1 VNTRVR
7 ELMRPNLITCPA
19 ATSLSDALGLL
30 TRYHIHALIVSDPGG
45 LAIGVLSDFD
55 LLAGDWLAA
64 GEANVAA
71 MRRVTVGEVMRQRVP
86 AVDADSLA
94 VDAAARM
101 RAEHLNR
108 LVVTELERPVGMI
121 TVSDLIG
128 GLAPAAEAR
137 TTVSQVM
144 SYGLVVCRETTS
156 IAAAA
161 RAMRERRSR
170 AVVVIQAHG
179 RPLGV
184 VTGFDLL
191 PFLDQ
196 HDTHQ
201 PVTSVMH
208 PPHTIQPEASL
219 REAAD
224 QMLREHVH
232 RLLVVDPAEPD
243 SMPLGLI
250 STSDIV
256 RGMAAPGAVWQ
267 PRRRVR

>member
-1 VNTRVR
+1 MNQRVR

-19 ATSLSDALGLL
+19 GTSLSDAVALL
-30 TRYHIHALIVSDPGG
+30 ARYHIHALIVSDSAG

-55 LLAGDWLAA
+55 ILAGDWLAG
-64 GEANVAA
+64 GEAR
-71 MRRVTVGEVMRQRVP
+71 RRVTVHELMRGPVA
-86 AVDADSLA
+86 AVDVDSLA
-94 VDAAARM
+94 ADAAARM
-101 RAEHLNR
+101 RAENLHR

-137 TTVSQVM
+137 TTVGQVM
-144 SYGLVVCRETTS
+144 SHGLVVCRETTS

-170 AVVVIQAHG
+170 AVVVINAHG

-191 PFLDQ
+191 AFIDQ
-196 HDTHQ
+196 GDLHQ
-201 PVTSVMH
+201 PVTVVMH
-208 PPHTIQPEASL
+208 PPATIQPDASL
-219 REAAD
+219 RAAVD
-224 QMLREHVH
+224 LMLREHAH
-232 RLLVVDPAEPD
+232 RLLVVDPAEPE

-256 RGMAAPGAVWQ
+256 MELAAPGAVWQ